1 MYIYADCA
9 ATTPMSK
16 KAIEAMLPY
25 LDNAYGNPSSMHS
38 LGQKSKRALVNAREN
53 ISKILNCKPK
63 EIIFTSGGS
72 ESDNQAILSAAAIG
86 KTQGKMHII
95 SSSIEHPAVLKTLD
109 KLKKQGFDITLL
121 DVIDN
126 GIVDMKKLE
135 AAIRDDTILVSI
147 MYVNNELGTIQPIRE
162 IGSICKKHN
171 IIFHTDAVQAAGHL
185 PIDVAKD
192 NIDMLSLSAHKFF
205 GAKGVGLLYAKK
217 ELPLISLI
225 EGGPQERA
233 KRAGTENVPAIAAMS
248 AALSEATNNMQANN
262 QKLSILGDR
271 LKNALLKIPGSFL
284 NGDEVKRIPGSLNIG
299 FDGIEGEALLLLLD
313 QRGICVSTGSACA
326 SGSNNPSHVL
336 LAIGRNSTQAK
347 SSIRISLAYYTTIEE
362 IDYMIAAINDSISIL
377 RHENN

>member
-25 LDNAYGNPSSMHS
+25 LDTAYGNPSSMHS

-53 ISKILNCKPK
+53 ISKILNCQPR

-72 ESDNQAILSAAAIG
+72 EADNQAILSAAAIG

-95 SSSIEHPAVLKTLD
+95 SSSIEHPAVLKTLE
-109 KLKKQGFDITLL
+109 KLKEQGFDITLL
-121 DVIDN
+121 DVDKS
-126 GIVDMKKLE
+126 GIVDIKKLE

-147 MYVNNELGTIQPIRE
+147 MYVNNELGTIQPIRK

-217 ELPLISLI
+217 ELSLISLI

-336 LAIGRNSTQAK
+336 LAIGRNSNQAK

-362 IDYMIAAINDSISIL
+362 IDYMIAAINDSIGIL

>member
-53 ISKILNCKPK
+53 ISKILNCQPR

-72 ESDNQAILSAAAIG
+72 EADNQAILSAAAIG

-121 DVIDN
+121 DVDKS
-126 GIVDMKKLE
+126 GIVDIKKLE
-135 AAIRDDTILVSI
+135 AAIRNDTILVSI
-147 MYVNNELGTIQPIRE
+147 MYVNNELGTIQPIRA

-185 PIDVAKD
+185 PIDVAND

-217 ELPLISLI
+217 ELSLISLI

-248 AALSEATNNMQANN
+248 AALSEATANIESNN

-284 NGDEVKRIPGSLNIG
+284 NGDELNRIPGSLNIG

-347 SSIRISLAYYTTIEE
+347 SSIRISLAYYATIEE

>member
-25 LDNAYGNPSSMHS
+25 LDTAYGNPSSMHS

-53 ISKILNCKPK
+53 ISKILNCQPR

-72 ESDNQAILSAAAIG
+72 EADNQAILSAAAIG

-121 DVIDN
+121 DVIDS
-126 GIVDMKKLE
+126 GIVDIKKLE

-185 PIDVAKD
+185 PIDVAND

-217 ELPLISLI
+217 ELSLISLI
-225 EGGPQERA
+225 EGGAQERA

-248 AALSEATNNMQANN
+248 AALSEATANIESNN

-284 NGDEVKRIPGSLNIG
+284 NGDELNRIPGSLNIG

-336 LAIGRNSTQAK
+336 LAIGRNSNQAK

-362 IDYMIAAINDSISIL
+362 IDYMIDAINDSIGIL

>member
-25 LDNAYGNPSSMHS
+25 LDTAYGNPSSMHS

-121 DVIDN
+121 DVDKS
-126 GIVDMKKLE
+126 GIVNIKKLE
-135 AAIRDDTILVSI
+135 AAIRNDTILVSI

-225 EGGPQERA
+225 DGGPQERA

-248 AALSEATNNMQANN
+248 AALSEATANIESNN

-284 NGDEVKRIPGSLNIG
+284 NGDELKRIPGSLNIG

>member
-53 ISKILNCKPK
+53 ISKILNCQPR

-72 ESDNQAILSAAAIG
+72 EADNQAILSAAAIG
-86 KTQGKMHII
+86 KSQGKMHII
-95 SSSIEHPAVLKTLD
+95 SSSIEHPAVLKTLE

-121 DVIDN
+121 DVIDS
-126 GIVDMKKLE
+126 GIVDIKKLE

-147 MYVNNELGTIQPIRE
+147 MYVNNELGTIQPIRK

-185 PIDVAKD
+185 PIDVAND

-225 EGGPQERA
+225 EGGAQERA
-233 KRAGTENVPAIAAMS
+233 KRAGTENIPAIAAMS

-262 QKLSILGDR
+262 QKLSILGAR
-271 LKNALLKIPGSFL
+271 LKNALLKIPGSFF
-284 NGDEVKRIPGSLNIG
+284 NGDELNRIPGSLNIG

>member
-25 LDNAYGNPSSMHS
+25 LDTAYGNPSSMHS

-53 ISKILNCKPK
+53 ISKILNCQPR

-72 ESDNQAILSAAAIG
+72 EADNQAILSAAAIG
-86 KTQGKMHII
+86 KSQGKMHII

-121 DVIDN
+121 DVIDS
-126 GIVDMKKLE
+126 GIVDIKKLE

-185 PIDVAKD
+185 PIDVAND

-217 ELPLISLI
+217 ELSLISLI
-225 EGGPQERA
+225 EGGAQERA

-284 NGDEVKRIPGSLNIG
+284 NGDEVKRIPGSLHIG

-336 LAIGRNSTQAK
+336 LAIGRNSNQAK

-362 IDYMIAAINDSISIL
+362 IDYMIDAINDSIGIL

>member
-25 LDNAYGNPSSMHS
+25 LDTAYGNPSSMHS

-53 ISKILNCKPK
+53 ISKILNCQPK

-121 DVIDN
+121 DVDKS
-126 GIVDMKKLE
+126 GIVNIKKLE
-135 AAIRDDTILVSI
+135 AAIRNDTILVSI

-217 ELPLISLI
+217 ELSLISLI

-248 AALSEATNNMQANN
+248 VALSEATANIESNN

-271 LKNALLKIPGSFL
+271 LKNALLKIPGCFL

-299 FDGIEGEALLLLLD
+299 FDGIDGEALLLLLD

-362 IDYMIAAINDSISIL
+362 IDYMIDAINDSISIL

>member
-25 LDNAYGNPSSMHS
+25 LDTAYGNPSSMHS

-53 ISKILNCKPK
+53 ISKILNCQPR

-72 ESDNQAILSAAAIG
+72 EADNQAILSAAAIG
-86 KTQGKMHII
+86 KSQGKMHII
-95 SSSIEHPAVLKTLD
+95 SSSIEHPAVLKTLE
-109 KLKKQGFDITLL
+109 KLKEQGFDITLL
-121 DVIDN
+121 DVIDS
-126 GIVDMKKLE
+126 GIVDIKKLE

-185 PIDVAKD
+185 PIDVAND

-217 ELPLISLI
+217 ELSLISLI

-233 KRAGTENVPAIAAMS
+233 KRAGTENIPAIAAMS
-248 AALSEATNNMQANN
+248 AALSEATANIESNN

-284 NGDEVKRIPGSLNIG
+284 NGDELNRIPGSLNIG

-362 IDYMIAAINDSISIL
+362 IDYMIDAINDSIGIL

>member
-25 LDNAYGNPSSMHS
+25 LDTAYGNPSSMHS

-121 DVIDN
+121 DVDKS
-126 GIVDMKKLE
+126 GIVNIKKLE
-135 AAIRDDTILVSI
+135 AAIRNDTILVSI

-185 PIDVAKD
+185 PIDVAND

-205 GAKGVGLLYAKK
+205 GAKGVGLLYAKR
-217 ELPLISLI
+217 ELSLISLI

-248 AALSEATNNMQANN
+248 AALSEATANIESNN

-284 NGDEVKRIPGSLNIG
+284 NGDELNRIPGSLNIG

-336 LAIGRNSTQAK
+336 LAIGRNSNQAK

-362 IDYMIAAINDSISIL
+362 IDYMIDAINDSIGIL

>member
-25 LDNAYGNPSSMHS
+25 LDTAYGNPSSMHS

-225 EGGPQERA
+225 DGGPQERA

-248 AALSEATNNMQANN
+248 AALSEATANIESNN

-284 NGDEVKRIPGSLNIG
+284 NGDELNRIPGSLNIG

>member
-25 LDNAYGNPSSMHS
+25 LDTAYGNPSSMHS

-121 DVIDN
+121 DVDKS
-126 GIVDMKKLE
+126 GIVNIKKLE
-135 AAIRDDTILVSI
+135 AAIRNDTILVSI

-217 ELPLISLI
+217 ELSLISLI

-248 AALSEATNNMQANN
+248 VALSEATANIESNN

-284 NGDEVKRIPGSLNIG
+284 NGDELNRIPGSLNIG

-362 IDYMIAAINDSISIL
+362 IDYMIDAINDSISIL

>member
-25 LDNAYGNPSSMHS
+25 LDTAYGNPSSMHS

-53 ISKILNCKPK
+53 ISKILNCKPR

-72 ESDNQAILSAAAIG
+72 EADNQALLSAAAIG
-86 KTQGKMHII
+86 KACGRMHII
-95 SSSIEHPAVLKTLD
+95 SSSIEHPAVLKTLE

-121 DVIDN
+121 DVIDS
-126 GIVDMKKLE
+126 GIVDIKKLE

-185 PIDVAKD
+185 PIDVAND

-217 ELPLISLI
+217 ELSLISLI

-233 KRAGTENVPAIAAMS
+233 KRAGTENIPAIAAMS
-248 AALSEATNNMQANN
+248 AALSEATANIESNN

-284 NGDEVKRIPGSLNIG
+284 NGDELNRIPGSLNIG

>member
-25 LDNAYGNPSSMHS
+25 LDTAYGNPSSMHS

-53 ISKILNCKPK
+53 ISKILNCQPR

-72 ESDNQAILSAAAIG
+72 EADNQAILSAAAIG
-86 KTQGKMHII
+86 KSQGKMHII
-95 SSSIEHPAVLKTLD
+95 SSSIEHPAVLKTLE
-109 KLKKQGFDITLL
+109 KLKEQGFDITLL
-121 DVIDN
+121 DVDKS
-126 GIVDMKKLE
+126 GIVNIKKLE
-135 AAIRDDTILVSI
+135 AAIRNDTILVSI

-185 PIDVAKD
+185 PIDVAND

-225 EGGPQERA
+225 DGGPQERA
-233 KRAGTENVPAIAAMS
+233 KRAGTENIPAIAAMS
-248 AALSEATNNMQANN
+248 VALSEATANIESNN

-284 NGDEVKRIPGSLNIG
+284 NGDELNRIPGSLNIG

-336 LAIGRNSTQAK
+336 LAIGRNSNQAK

-362 IDYMIAAINDSISIL
+362 IDYMIDAINDSIGIL

>member
-53 ISKILNCKPK
+53 ISKILNCQPR

-72 ESDNQAILSAAAIG
+72 EADNQAILSAAAIG

-109 KLKKQGFDITLL
+109 KLKKQGFDITLR
-121 DVIDN
+121 DVDKS
-126 GIVDMKKLE
+126 GIVDIKKLE
-135 AAIRDDTILVSI
+135 AAIRNDTILVSI
-147 MYVNNELGTIQPIRE
+147 MYVNNELGTIQPIRA

-185 PIDVAKD
+185 PIDVAND

-217 ELPLISLI
+217 ELSLISLI

-248 AALSEATNNMQANN
+248 AALSEATANIESNN

-284 NGDEVKRIPGSLNIG
+284 NGDELNRIPGSLNIG

-347 SSIRISLAYYTTIEE
+347 SSIRISLAYYATIEE

>member
-25 LDNAYGNPSSMHS
+25 LDTAYGNPSSMHS

-53 ISKILNCKPK
+53 ISKILNCKPR

-72 ESDNQAILSAAAIG
+72 EADNQAILSAAAIG

-126 GIVDMKKLE
+126 GIVDIKKLE

-225 EGGPQERA
+225 DGGPQERA

-248 AALSEATNNMQANN
+248 AALSEATANIESNN

-284 NGDEVKRIPGSLNIG
+284 NGDELNRIPSSLNIG
-299 FDGIEGEALLLLLD
+299 FDVIEGEALLLLLD